1 MHSPATLQLQN
12 YHQKKANKQG
22 YLVFEEREFT
32 IDLRRALS
40 CWKWVFQLE
49 KRENQYSTM
58 ADIEFLEM
66 LWCFAESLHSIK
78 NDGCTVDGWAQM
90 SITVSLDS

>member
-12 YHQKKANKQG
+12 HHQKKAKKQG
-22 YLVFEEREFT
+22 YLFFEEREFT
-32 IDLRRALS
+32 IDLRQVLS
-40 CWKWVFQLE
+40 CRKWVFQLE
-49 KRENQYSTM
+49 KRENLYSTM

-66 LWCFAESLHSIK
+66 LWCFAESLHSIE
-78 NDGCTVDGWAQM
+78 NNVCTVDGWAQM